1 MIDFPPTFSKFK
13 EDSRHINE
21 SKAPEWM
28 DEKFKLNEVNISN
41 YDRPK
46 IAKIGDNWNE
56 EKTTKIVNL
65 LK

>member
-1 MIDFPPTFSKFK
+1 
-13 EDSRHINE
+13 
-21 SKAPEWM
+21 M
-28 DEKFKLNEVNISN
+28 DAKFKLNEVDISN

-56 EKTTKIVNL
+56 QQTTKIVNL